1 MTDAVC
7 LFVFFFFSRLIVNPD
22 LRLGDV
28 TTTNWTMTEVNR
40 VNFSGENSKMNPSGV
55 PFL

>member
-1 MTDAVC
+1 MLFVC
-7 LFVFFFFSRLIVNPD
+7 LFFFFFSRLIVNPD